1 MKTSLTLLLATIALP
16 LLSACATPSQI
27 MADAEVRRLC
37 EIDGGIKVYETV
49 KLPAERFNKYGQIR
63 IPYKEIAKEGDE
75 YYYESSRD
83 FIRKG
88 NPEMWR
94 SHYKIYRSSDGRLL
108 GESVSYSRRGGDVP
122 GPWHS
127 SSFGCP
133 EKGGTGD
140 LMMQIFIPLN
150 GE

>member
-1 MKTSLTLLLATIALP
+1 MKTLFTLLFAIIVLP

-37 EIDGGIKVYETV
+37 EKDGGIKVYEVV

-75 YYYESSRD
+75 FYYESTMD
-83 FIRKG
+83 FLKKG
-88 NPEMWR
+88 NPDLLR
-94 SHYKIYRSSDGRLL
+94 LHFKVYRTKDNKLL
-108 GESVSYSRRGGDVP
+108 GESISYVRRGGDIP
-122 GPWHS
+122 GPWHH

-133 EKGGTGD
+133 ENADITD
-140 LMMQIFIPLN
+140 LKRQLFIIK
-150 GE
+150 